1 MDVAG
6 LEGFGDGSLL
16 GVGVLPC
23 TKTDGW
29 DLRAGVKFAVGVLC
43 SHGAYL
49 GQFDLR

>member
-1 MDVAG
+1 MGVAG

-23 TKTDGW
+23 AKTDGW
-29 DLRAGVKFAVGVLC
+29 DLGASVEFEVGVLC

-49 GQFDLR
+49 R